1 MENSLKEF
9 EERYVACKK
18 KDERDVLDRMR
29 KCNEQLANDQD
40 ALALRVLY
48 DLEEVVKQQDSMNRK
63 LAKMLKHE

>member
-1 MENSLKEF
+1 
-9 EERYVACKK
+9 
-18 KDERDVLDRMR
+18 MR

-48 DLEEVVKQQDSMNRK
+48 DLEEVVKQQDSMNKK